1 MLLPCKKFQNKYFAL
16 KFKEMKKIFSFAL
29 FFCIN
34 TLAFAQTEAKQP
46 EGLKIGDMAP
56 PIAAM
61 DQDGNKID
69 MQEMLKKGNV
79 VLVFYRGQWCPYCNK
94 QLSHL
99 NDSLSLIT
107 AKGAMVIAITPET
120 ADNIK
125 KTVEKTKTSFAIVE
139 DKGLSIMSSYKVSFA
154 LDEQTI
160 VNYKKYGIDLE
171 KANGT
176 NGANLPVPATYI
188 IGQDGKIKYVF
199 FNPDYTQRA
208 SIKHIIDNL

>member
-1 MLLPCKKFQNKYFAL
+1 
-16 KFKEMKKIFSFAL
+16 MKKIFSVTL
-29 FFCIN
+29 FFCIHVM
-34 TLAFAQTEAKQP
+34 AFAQMEDKQP

-56 PIAAM
+56 QIKGM

-69 MQEMLKKGNV
+69 MQAMLKKGSV
-79 VLVFYRGQWCPYCNK
+79 VLVFYRGQWCPHCNK

-107 AKGAMVIAITPET
+107 AKAAMVIAITPET

-125 KTVEKTKTSFAIVE
+125 KTVEKTKASFAIVE
-139 DKGLSIMSSYKVSFA
+139 DKGLAIMRSYKVSYA
-154 LDEQTI
+154 VDEKTI
-160 VNYKKYGIDLE
+160 TKYKKYGIDFE

-188 IGQDGKIKYVF
+188 VGQDGKIKYVF
-199 FNPDYTQRA
+199 FNPDYTKRA
-208 SIKHIIDNL
+208 SVKDITDNL